1 MAEYKTYK
9 KEKWLYFSLAFAA
22 YFLPMIVVISVF
34 FPIMEIGG
42 GAKVGM
48 GAVLIVV
55 NSIPFL
61 KNIFSSFLV
70 HFPLF
75 NVFCRGVSCGRRFFA
90 TDFFQYYVN
99 VFMWIE
105 FAAVVGS
112 VLACVFWAK
121 YRKYSQWRE
130 SVKAVG
136 KSGILGAIK

>member
-9 KEKWLYFSLAFAA
+9 KEKWLYFFLAFAA

-34 FPIMEIGG
+34 FPIMETNVS
-42 GAKVGM
+42 AKVGM
-48 GAVLIVV
+48 GAVLIVI

-61 KNIFSSFLV
+61 INIFSSFLV

-75 NVFCRGVSCGRRFFA
+75 NVFAVVFLAVGVFFA

-105 FAAVVGS
+105 FAALAGS
-112 VLACVFWAK
+112 VLACVCWAK

-130 SVKAVG
+130 SVKAVS